1 MDSTI
6 EPGATADSAAVSR
19 LARRSPVSV
28 MPSLVSPHAASPA
41 AIRHAEACPYRAG
54 SGYPGDGT
62 NGRRIPGEPDEI
74 GAMTIAV
81 DSDNQRAA
89 TIPVSPARQGRQAPE
104 LPL

>member
-6 EPGATADSAAVSR
+6 EPGATADSGREQAG
-19 LARRSPVSV
+19 SPVTGQR
-28 MPSLVSPHAASPA
+28 HAQPGQPPRRQPGGD
-41 AIRHAEACPYRAG
+41 RHAEACPYRAG